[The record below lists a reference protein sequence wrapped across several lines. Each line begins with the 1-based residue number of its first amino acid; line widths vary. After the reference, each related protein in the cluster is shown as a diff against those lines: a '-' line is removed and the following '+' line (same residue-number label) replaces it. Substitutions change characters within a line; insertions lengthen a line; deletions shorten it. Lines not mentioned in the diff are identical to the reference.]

1 MGDLIIAASNKEISV
16 WKPLIKKKQI
26 ELGSMNIFPQK
37 TTKSKNGKKK
47 KKKKKQIQKKKK
59 NPV

>member
-47 KKKKKQIQKKKK
+47 KKKKKKKD
-59 NPV
+59 